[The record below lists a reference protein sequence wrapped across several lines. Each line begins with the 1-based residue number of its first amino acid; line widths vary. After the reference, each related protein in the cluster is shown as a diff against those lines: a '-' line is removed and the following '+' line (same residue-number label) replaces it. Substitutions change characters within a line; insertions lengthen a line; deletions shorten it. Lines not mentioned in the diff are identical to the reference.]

1 MKILIQYNNIMDL
14 NNNILPGRSKAMTAL
29 RRLANGI
36 RSWIILTI
44 KHPYVRWGGIN
55 TLVRIPFNTSI
66 WSPHK
71 DVSLG
76 NHVQFGPNC
85 RIQCDIEFRNY
96 ILMASNVSFV
106 GKDDHITN
114 ISGKTIWNSGRGDS
128 YKTFVGND
136 VWIGQGAIILAGVK
150 IGDGAIVAAGSV
162 VTKDIEPCTI
172 VGGNPA
178 HFIRNRFKTEEER
191 MRHLKYIKGL
201 CIE

>member
-1 MKILIQYNNIMDL
+1 MDL

-44 KHPYVRWGGIN
+44 KYPFVRWCGVN

-76 NHVQFGPNC
+76 KNVQFGPNC
-85 RIQCDIEFRNY
+85 RIQCDIEFGNS
-96 ILMASNVSFV
+96 ILMAANVAFV

-114 ISGKTIWNSGRGDS
+114 KPNTTIWNSGRGDS
-128 YKTFVGND
+128 KKTFVGND
-136 VWIGQGAIILAGVK
+136 VWIGYGAIIIAGVR

-162 VTKDIEPCTI
+162 VVKDVEPCTI

-178 HFIRNRFKTEEER
+178 SYIKNRFVTEEEKKS
-191 MRHLKYIKGL
+191 HLQFLKTL
-201 CIE
+201 